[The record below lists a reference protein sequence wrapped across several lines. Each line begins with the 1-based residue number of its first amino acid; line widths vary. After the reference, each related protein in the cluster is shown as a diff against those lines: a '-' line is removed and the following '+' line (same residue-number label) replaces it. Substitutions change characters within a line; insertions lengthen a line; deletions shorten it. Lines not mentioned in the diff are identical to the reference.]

1 MDRTILTT
9 TKFVTEDE
17 HTEISN
23 RADKLEG
30 QIHHVQDSIVSFTS
44 DHFVLH
50 ETEKQEL
57 NNELEAIKTTIHNLK
72 VSLMWAIAGLV
83 CSGVGIFGL
92 CIHLIS

>member
-1 MDRTILTT
+1 MDRTILTM

-23 RADKLEG
+23 RTEKLEG
-30 QIHHVQDSIVSFTS
+30 QLQHVQNSIVSFTS

-57 NNELEAIKTTIHNLK
+57 NNKLEAIKTTIHNLK
-72 VSLMWAIAGLV
+72 VSLMWTIAGLF
-83 CSGVGIFGL
+83 CSGVGIIAL